1 MSEPESKSG
10 RNVGVLNHADEKSA
24 GFLRHWYFSLTIFFS
39 SFLLFQIQP
48 ILGKYILPWFG
59 GTSTVWTTCMM
70 VYQLLLLGG
79 YIYAHLVSGMSVR
92 SHVRIHLSI
101 LVFSFV
107 LFVCFWFRW
116 ATPITPGPA
125 WRPVDSSAPVL
136 KIVEILLVCIGLPFL
151 ILSSTSSLVQK
162 WFSILNPGK
171 SPYGFYMISNIGSM
185 LALVTYPF
193 LFEPFFRLRTQATI
207 WSSVYIIFLLICG
220 ACAVMV
226 FTKNRSWRGGE
237 LTTGQDGT
245 REQLQGAC
253 PVPPVKMH
261 LAWLILSFLPCVL
274 LLATSSEMTQEVA
287 PIPLLWVLPLVLYL
301 LSFIISFSPRTI
313 LPQGIYILMV
323 PVSAFMTWMV
333 LQHIEK
339 FGTIASLT
347 VFSLMLFSCC
357 MLCNTTLYSLRPAP
371 VHLTR
376 YYVVIAFGGA
386 LGGLFVGL
394 AAPLMFNHY
403 LEFFIGLILCCAIAT
418 GMILWCRKQG
428 WMRFLWIPMAAFSI
442 VVIILLCQRSV
453 LWYRNTLLRS
463 RNFYGVLSVRTF
475 KAPFK
480 WVKHTLVHGRTNHGM
495 QLLNSPMELS
505 PVSYYGKG
513 SGIWHAMQRYSL
525 KPLRIGI
532 VGLGAGMM
540 SVYAR
545 PGDYMRFYEIN
556 PEIVRIAKDRKYFT
570 YLSEC
575 PAEMDI
581 VMGDARLS
589 LERELK
595 QGNAQQFDVLVLD
608 AFNSDA
614 VPVHLLTREA
624 FELYLKHLK
633 PGGIIAV
640 DVSNSYIDLFP
651 AIWAQKNY
659 FNLDGALIFKKAE
672 DKRLIDN
679 SIWIILSS
687 DSSLFLMPSI
697 KAVSFDSSRIR
708 KMEGWTDDYSSLL
721 PLLINLK
728 VDRDAVSKS
737 FLDLLYQLKIKRD

>member
-1 MSEPESKSG
+1 MSESDITSG
-10 RNVGVLNHADEKSA
+10 VAVAGADEKPA
-24 GFLRHWYFSLTIFFS
+24 GFARHWYFSLTIFFS

-70 VYQLLLLGG
+70 VYQVLLLGG
-79 YIYAHLVSGMSVR
+79 YVYAHLVSGMSVKK
-92 SHVRIHLSI
+92 HVRVHLSI
-101 LVFSFV
+101 LAVSLV
-107 LFVCFWFRW
+107 LFVYFWFRW
-116 ATPITPGPA
+116 VTPIMPGPA

-136 KIVEILLVCIGLPFL
+136 QIVEILMVCIGLPFL

-207 WSSVYIIFLLICG
+207 WSSVYLVFLVICG
-220 ACAVMV
+220 ACALMV
-226 FTKNRSWRGGE
+226 LIKSRSKAGLETAVR
-237 LTTGQDGT
+237 QDGAPAAGPGNF
-245 REQLQGAC
+245 Q
-253 PVPPVKMH
+253 VPPLKMH

-287 PIPLLWVLPLVLYL
+287 PIPLLWVLPLALYL

-313 LPQGIYILMV
+313 LPQGIYVIMV

-333 LQHIEK
+333 LQHIDK
-339 FGTIASLT
+339 FGIIASLSA
-347 VFSLMLFSCC
+347 FSLMLFSCC
-357 MLCNTTLYSLRPAP
+357 MLCNTTLYQLRPSPA
-371 VHLTR
+371 HLTR

-394 AAPLMFNHY
+394 AAPMMFNSY
-403 LEFFIGLILCCAIAT
+403 FEFFIGLILCCAIAT
-418 GMILWCRKQG
+418 VMLIWKRKQK
-428 WMRFLWIPMAAFSI
+428 WMRFLWIPLTAFSI
-442 VVIILLCQRSV
+442 VVIILLSQRSV
-453 LWYRNTLLRS
+453 LWFNNTLLRS

-475 KAPFK
+475 KWPFK
-480 WVKHTLVHGRTNHGM
+480 WVKHSLVHGRTNHGM
-495 QLLNSPMELS
+495 QLLNSPMEFM

-513 SGIWHAMQRYSL
+513 SGLWHAMQRYSL
-525 KPLRIGI
+525 KPQRIGV

-540 SVYAR
+540 CVYGR
-545 PGDYMRFYEIN
+545 EGDYMRFYEIN

-640 DVSNSYIDLFP
+640 DVSNSYLDLFP
-651 AIWAQKNY
+651 AIWAQKKY
-659 FNLDGALIFKKAE
+659 FNLDGALIFRRAE
-672 DKRLIDN
+672 EKRLIDN
-679 SIWIILSS
+679 SIWILLSA
-687 DSSLFLMPSI
+687 DSSWFLMPAI
-697 KAVSFDSSRIR
+697 KEVSYDSRRIR
-708 KMEGWTDDYSSLL
+708 DIEGWTDDYSSLF

-728 VDRDAVSKS
+728 IDSDAVSKS
-737 FLDLLYQLKIKRD
+737 FQDLLHQLRIKKN